1 MLRNFKGLKK
11 YEVDFN
17 GETSLYGTNGSGKT
31 TIMDAYHW
39 LLFGKDSQDRQNF
52 NIKTLDED
60 NNPIHKLEHEVEGVF
75 EHENKEFTLRR
86 TFKEKWVKKRGATEA
101 EFSGHETDFHI
112 NDVPKKKEEY
122 NAYINKIVSEDV
134 FKMVSHPLYFSS
146 LRWDKQR
153 EILFEMAGQVPD
165 EVIAGDETKYREL
178 LATIAQKDTTLSEYK
193 RELAERKKKV
203 KKELEAIPSRIDEN
217 DRAKPESKDW
227 DALKSELD
235 KVQKEIEQLDEE
247 ISSQAKQ
254 ADAVMKA
261 IESTQAELYKAQTK
275 RGELFQ
281 EAQREADKGIVDA
294 KEKRRK
300 LEQSIIEDKNTLSSK
315 VMFLKQLED
324 RIKGYEEDA
333 EKLRAK
339 YKDRAAQKISEDS
352 LACPTCGTEYKE
364 DKAETII
371 ANFNSKKADDLAAI
385 NKKGADTVGL
395 IEQEKKNVQKY
406 QEEIEQVK
414 ASIKTLETQ
423 LSQITIPEQHDV
435 RFDNIPGVAEVD
447 IQIKDLKEQL
457 ATQAQPS
464 NGTDTL
470 KEKRLDL
477 VKKADSLKS
486 ELSDFDKIVKA
497 DKRIAELEQQQKELA
512 QELADVEGVEMT
524 IQSFNRAKITAIED
538 SVNSMFKVVRF
549 KLFQDQIN
557 GGEQETCEAMVEGV
571 PWSDLNT
578 AMRINAGIDI
588 INALSRHFG
597 FHAPIWVDNRESV
610 INLVATEAQVI
621 NLIVSKEHKTLK
633 VA

>member
-86 TFKEKWVKKRGATEA
+86 TFKERWVKKRGATEA

-153 EILFEMAGQVPD
+153 EILFEMAGQVSD

-193 RELAERKKKV
+193 RELAERKKKI
-203 KKELEAIPSRIDEN
+203 KKELESIPARIDEN
-217 DRAKPESKDW
+217 DRDKPEPKDW
-227 DALKSELD
+227 DALRSDLA
-235 KVQKEIEQLDEE
+235 KVQEEIEQLDNE
-247 ISSQAKQ
+247 ISSQSKQ
-254 ADAVMKA
+254 SEAVMKA

-281 EAQREADKGIVDA
+281 EAQREADKDITEA
-294 KEKRRK
+294 KERKRK
-300 LEQSIIEDKNTLSSK
+300 LEQSLIEDKNTLSSK
-315 VMFLKQLED
+315 VMFLKEVENRIEKFEEEAEQL
-324 RIKGYEEDA
+324 RQ
-333 EKLRAK
+333 K
-339 YKDRAAQKISEDS
+339 YKDRAAQEINQDS
-352 LACPTCGTEYKE
+352 LACPTCGTEYKK
-364 DKAETII
+364 DKIETII
-371 ANFNSKKADDLAAI
+371 ADFNSRKANNLAEI
-385 NKKGADTVGL
+385 NKQGAEKVAL
-395 IEQEKKNVQKY
+395 IEQEKENLEKHR
-406 QEEIEQVK
+406 EESKQIE
-414 ASIKTLETQ
+414 ASIHTLEQQ
-423 LSQITIPEQHDV
+423 LSDIKIPEQHDV
-435 RFDNIPGVAEVD
+435 RFDEIPGVAEVD

-457 ATQAQPS
+457 ATQAKPS
-464 NGTDTL
+464 NTDETL
-470 KEKRLDL
+470 KVKRRELSA
-477 VKKADSLKS
+477 KADSLKS

-497 DKRIAELEQQQKELA
+497 DKRIKELEQKQKELA

-538 SVNSMFKVVRF
+538 NVNSMFKVVRF

-557 GGEQETCEAMVEGV
+557 GGEQEICEAMVEGV

-588 INALSRHFG
+588 INALSSHFG
-597 FHAPIWVDNRESV
+597 FHAPIWVDNRESI
-610 INLVATEAQVI
+610 INLVATETQVI